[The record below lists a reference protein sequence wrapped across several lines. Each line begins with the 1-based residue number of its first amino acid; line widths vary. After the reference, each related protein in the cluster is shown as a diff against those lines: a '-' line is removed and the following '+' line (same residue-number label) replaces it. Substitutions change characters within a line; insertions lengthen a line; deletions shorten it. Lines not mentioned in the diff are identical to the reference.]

1 MSETQT
7 QTAAELN
14 AATDAS
20 LSARRAPAAKP
31 TVRKPAAR
39 KPAAKTAPKTAPKAA
54 TPART
59 VAPKAAPK
67 VRKAMTPRERAAK
80 PVTATIASYVEWLN
94 ATVFDG
100 KLSAAQKS
108 AAGVSIT
115 LYGAYQSSPERKAAR
130 G

>member
-39 KPAAKTAPKTAPKAA
+39 KPAAKTAPKT
-54 TPART
+54 
-59 VAPKAAPK
+59 APKAAPK